1 MSKAA
6 KKSFFILMA
15 LLIAALGFA
24 YLTFSDLKTLE
35 EDLVVVAEELEDAQS
50 QLKAKVKKHMATIK
64 EFKSAANKLNTENNE
79 LLEQI
84 EKVELQAQEQ
94 VDTLSEELDA
104 ITDNRDKWKRRI
116 ETIQEERDG
125 LMAKITDL
133 NKKLKEKYEP
143 EIKIVYKE
151 KEPEIIEVP
160 IDVSKAPSISPDSGR
175 IVDEEYWTNLLKEKA
190 SLQIDIRDL
199 KDELTEKVIALVD
212 IKQKNEDILLEVN
225 TLKSE
230 KEEIE
235 TKVQHTADMID
246 NISLELAR
254 TKNDK
259 KFISNR
265 VEKLSAENED
275 LRRKMKKLVS
285 VKNALEKSIVRI
297 TQEKEKIRGQ
307 LGRTETLI
315 QSKIDEIWD
324 IKDELDH
331 SIRSSKSGYS
341 SNEVELP
348 PIVVSSSGVVESFNT
363 GEAVAGFNGQVISI
377 NESNNFVIVDIGENS
392 GIHLGDNLSVYRD
405 SKYIA
410 RLEVIQVREDISA
423 ADLKDQWSKIK
434 VGDVI
439 R

>member
-1 MSKAA
+1 MSKAV
-6 KKSFFILMA
+6 KKSMFILMA
-15 LLIAALGFA
+15 LLIAALVFS
-24 YLTFSDLKTLE
+24 YITFSDLKGLE
-35 EDLVVVAEELEDAQS
+35 EDLAVVAGELEDSRFKLNTNQ
-50 QLKAKVKKHMATIK
+50 KKHMETVN
-64 EFKSAANKLNTENNE
+64 EFNIEVNE
-79 LLEQI
+79 LNSENSNLLEKI
-84 EKVELQAQEQ
+84 EKVELQAKKQAN
-94 VDTLSEELDA
+94 TLSAEIDA
-104 ITDNRDKWKRRI
+104 ITVDRDKWKRRI
-116 ETIQEERDG
+116 ETIQEDRDK

-133 NKKLKEKYEP
+133 NKRLKEKVET
-143 EIKIVYKE
+143 EVKIVYKE
-151 KEPEIIEVP
+151 KEPQIIEVP
-160 IDVSKAPSISPDSGR
+160 IDVSKAPSVSPVSGR
-175 IVDEEYWTNLLKEKA
+175 IVDEEYWANLLKEKA
-190 SLQIDIRDL
+190 SLQIDIKNL
-199 KDELTEKVIALVD
+199 NDELTEKAIALVD
-212 IKQKNEDILLEVN
+212 IKQKNEDMLLEVAA
-225 TLKSE
+225 LKSE

-235 TKVQHTADMID
+235 AKVQHTMDMID

-265 VEKLSAENED
+265 VEKLSEEND
-275 LRRKMKKLVS
+275 GLRHKMKKLVK

-297 TQEKEKIRGQ
+297 TQEKEKIKSK

-331 SIRSSKSGYS
+331 SIRSSRNGIF

-348 PIVVSSSGVVESFNT
+348 PIVVRSSGAVESFDT
-363 GEAVAGFNGQVISI
+363 GEAAPGFNGQVISI

-434 VGDVI
+434 VGDII

>member
-1 MSKAA
+1 MSKAV

-15 LLIAALGFA
+15 LLIAALGFS
-24 YLTFSDLKTLE
+24 YVTFTDFKEME
-35 EDLVVVAEELEDAQS
+35 EDLAVVAGELEDSEIKFKTNEQKHIVAIRDFERAAD
-50 QLKAKVKKHMATIK
+50 QLK
-64 EFKSAANKLNTENNE
+64 NENDE

-84 EKVELQAQEQ
+84 EKAELQAKKQ
-94 VDTLSEELDA
+94 VDSLSEEIDT
-104 ITDNRDKWKRRI
+104 ITDDRDKWKRRI
-116 ETIQEERDG
+116 ETIQQERDG
-125 LMAKITDL
+125 LMVKITDL
-133 NKKLKEKYEP
+133 KKKLEEKPEP

-175 IVDEEYWTNLLKEKA
+175 IVDEEYWANLLKEKA
-190 SLQIDIRDL
+190 SLQLDIRDL
-199 KDELTEKVIALVD
+199 KDALTEKSIALVD
-212 IKQKNEDILLEVN
+212 IKQKNEDILLEVDA
-225 TLKSE
+225 LKSA

-265 VEKLSAENED
+265 VEKLSEENKD
-275 LRRKMKKLVS
+275 LRQKMKKLVS

-331 SIRSSKSGYS
+331 SIRLSRSGTS

-348 PIVVSSSGVVESFNT
+348 PIVVSSSGVAESFNT
-363 GEAVAGFNGQVISI
+363 GEAFAGFNGQVISI
-377 NESNNFVIVDIGENS
+377 NEPNNFVIVDIGEKS

>member
-1 MSKAA
+1 MSKAV
-6 KKSFFILMA
+6 KKSVFILMA
-15 LLIAALGFA
+15 LLIAALGFS
-24 YLTFSDLKTLE
+24 YVTFTDLKEME
-35 EDLVVVAEELEDAQS
+35 EDLAVVAGELQDSEIKIKTNEQ
-50 QLKAKVKKHMATIK
+50 KHMVVIR
-64 EFKSAANKLNTENNE
+64 EFESAAGLLKNENDD

-84 EKVELQAQEQ
+84 EKVELQAKKQ
-94 VDTLSEELDA
+94 VDTLSEEIDT
-104 ITDNRDKWKRRI
+104 ITDDRDKWKRRI
-116 ETIQEERDG
+116 ETIQQERDG
-125 LMAKITDL
+125 LMVKITDL
-133 NKKLKEKYEP
+133 KKKLTEKP
-143 EIKIVYKE
+143 EQEVKIVYKE
-151 KEPEIIEVP
+151 KDPEIIEVP
-160 IDVSKAPSISPDSGR
+160 IDVSKAPSVSPDSGR
-175 IVDEEYWTNLLKEKA
+175 IVDEEYWANLLKEKA

-199 KDELTEKVIALVD
+199 RDELTEKSIALVD
-212 IKQKNEDILLEVN
+212 IRQKNEDIMLEVN
-225 TLKSE
+225 SLKSE

-265 VEKLSAENED
+265 VEKLSEENED

-331 SIRSSKSGYS
+331 SIRSSRNGIF

-348 PIVVSSSGVVESFNT
+348 PIVVSST
-363 GEAVAGFNGQVISI
+363 A
-377 NESNNFVIVDIGENS
+377 
-392 GIHLGDNLSVYRD
+392 
-405 SKYIA
+405 
-410 RLEVIQVREDISA
+410 
-423 ADLKDQWSKIK
+423 
-434 VGDVI
+434 
-439 R
+439 